1 MGHSVAKQHAF
12 RFTAPVIAGVL
23 VMAAVGWLATSARAA
38 TVEVPAKGKSKTI
51 DRIREQRALRA
62 GTGISLPWVGQDP
75 KTSQFF
81 GPTIEIGERIAQLLG
96 VELKLLVSG
105 WDVMIAGVQGNQYEL
120 ILAAFFATE
129 KRRQVVDFVNYAEA
143 GTCYAVL
150 KDNDKIKTLEDLN
163 QPSVTIGT
171 MTGLGSEYGIVAKYT
186 KAKIDSV
193 PQLVSGA
200 NRFED
205 VLTRRI
211 DATFLDSDRALLIA
225 RTYPQF
231 KILPGG
237 PEYCIDHPDI
247 PVPIGMAINYGDLEF
262 KKFLEAVV
270 ADMKPQ
276 IKASLIKH
284 RTMALEYMLKRQ

>member
-1 MGHSVAKQHAF
+1 MSGMARRSKLVTLVVGLVSLLALGGLV
-12 RFTAPVIAGVL
+12 APVHAG
-23 VMAAVGWLATSARAA
+23 
-38 TVEVPAKGKSKTI
+38 TVVIPEKGKSKTI
-51 DRIREQRALRA
+51 DQIREQRALRA

-75 KTSQFF
+75 QTGKFF
-81 GPTIEIGERIAQLLG
+81 GTTIEIGERLAQLLG
-96 VELKLLVSG
+96 VELKLMVSG
-105 WDVMIAGVQGNQYEL
+105 WDVMIAGLQGNRYEL

-129 KRRQVVDFVNYAEA
+129 KRKQVVDFANYANA
-143 GTCYAVL
+143 GTCFVVL

-193 PQLVSGA
+193 PQPVSGA

-205 VLTRRI
+205 VLTHRI
-211 DATFLDSDRALLIA
+211 DATFIDSDRALLVA

-237 PEYCIDHPDI
+237 PDYCIDNPDI
-247 PVPIGMAINYGDLEF
+247 PVPLGVAFNYGDPEF
-262 KKFLEAVV
+262 KKFLESAI
-270 ADMKPQ
+270 ADMRDD
-276 IKASLIKH
+276 IKKSLVKH
-284 RTMALEYMLKRQ
+284 RTTALEYMLKRQ

>member
-1 MGHSVAKQHAF
+1 
-12 RFTAPVIAGVL
+12 
-23 VMAAVGWLATSARAA
+23 
-38 TVEVPAKGKSKTI
+38 
-51 DRIREQRALRA
+51 
-62 GTGISLPWVGQDP
+62 
-75 KTSQFF
+75 
-81 GPTIEIGERIAQLLG
+81 
-96 VELKLLVSG
+96 
-105 WDVMIAGVQGNQYEL
+105 
-120 ILAAFFATE
+120 
-129 KRRQVVDFVNYAEA
+129 
-143 GTCYAVL
+143 
-150 KDNDKIKTLEDLN
+150 
-163 QPSVTIGT
+163 
-171 MTGLGSEYGIVAKYT
+171 MTGLGYEYGIVAKYT

-211 DATFLDSDRALLIA
+211 DATWLDSDRALLIA

-237 PEYCIDHPDI
+237 PEFCIDHPDI
-247 PVPIGMAINYGDLEF
+247 PVPIGMAINYGDPEF

-284 RTMALEYMLKRQ
+284 RTIALEYMLKRQ